1 MLTELFP
8 DYFEPNMMVTTKYK
22 QTMNLRIIDKLH
34 YLIGE
39 MKFKE
44 NYVENYLYNLK
55 YMVKALHGVYLL
67 LYKILK
73 TYGNS
78 AMCPKNNYHNL
89 IYGPR
94 PVTQNMDIFKHLC
107 KFISI

>member
-1 MLTELFP
+1 
-8 DYFEPNMMVTTKYK
+8 MVTAKYK
-22 QTMNLRIIDKLH
+22 QTMNLRIIAKLH

-44 NYVENYLYNLK
+44 NYVEKYWYNLK

-67 LYKILK
+67 PYKILK

-78 AMCPKNNYHNL
+78 AM
-89 IYGPR
+89 
-94 PVTQNMDIFKHLC
+94 
-107 KFISI
+107 